1 MNETTRAKALDALEG
16 MRQIV
21 RNKMLITGAYVDEKV
36 SNPRLLG
43 ALCGGRKHCAIGSLW
58 AGAGI
63 KAKISDGSAFFLP
76 GTPEW
81 DRKEFL
87 RRRPGLKVAYEQINL
102 AADDFAEK
110 NGYDLEI
117 SSYGAPLEAL
127 FETHYENDLTKQDLL
142 KIISAAKRKV
152 KALS

>member
-1 MNETTRAKALDALEG
+1 MNETTRAKALSALEG
-16 MRQIV
+16 MREIV
-21 RNKMLITGAYVDEKV
+21 RREMLTTGFYVDEEV

-58 AGAGI
+58 VGAGI
-63 KAKISDGSAFFLP
+63 KAKIDEKGVFSLP

-81 DRKEFL
+81 DRNEFL
-87 RRRPGLKVAYEQINL
+87 RRRPGLRVAYEQINL

-110 NGYDLEI
+110 YGYDLEI
-117 SSYGAPLEAL
+117 PPYRAPVEAL
-127 FETHYENDLTKQDLL
+127 FETYYENDLTKQDLL

-152 KALS
+152 KALA